1 MEMNEA
7 WIRRSRGKLKVPSL
21 PIKEPKRRPLSSW
34 GSHGTFMNPTA
45 SSRYREEDSTADEES
60 ARSNSQLGSHRKLR
74 SSWMSLIRKP
84 TKSIDAKKQNK
95 VKRRPYHNEYLR
107 LQRIESQ
114 KYQKLRGKT
123 RIARTE
129 LMSDLGNNKV
139 EKAIEKLNEKVSME
153 LPVVNPYVGCFANTR
168 VKLLDLLT

>member
-1 MEMNEA
+1 M
-7 WIRRSRGKLKVPSL
+7 
-21 PIKEPKRRPLSSW
+21 
-34 GSHGTFMNPTA
+34 
-45 SSRYREEDSTADEES
+45 
-60 ARSNSQLGSHRKLR
+60 
-74 SSWMSLIRKP
+74 
-84 TKSIDAKKQNK
+84 
-95 VKRRPYHNEYLR
+95 
-107 LQRIESQ
+107 
-114 KYQKLRGKT
+114 RGKT